1 MVESGWNQNSPPPL
15 TQGVL
20 TVNPACKLT
29 FSLRVKLT
37 LIAVEK
43 QTRLPLDYQY
53 AVASLLYATLGSASA
68 EFASTLHDTGYQ
80 ADGRSFKL
88 FTFSRIR
95 TISARVAE
103 ECLLLDSPE
112 IELQISSPVAE
123 FIQHLVS
130 GLSKHA
136 TFRIATGSF
145 RVAHAELVLAP
156 EFKERMA
163 FRALSPLTETVR
175 AGEEHPS
182 FLSLSDDWSEIMQ
195 RNLLRKYEVLYGCQ
209 PADSR
214 LTFTWDR
221 DYLASAERRG
231 KRLSVLRD
239 IRGTKIRG
247 WLAPFTV
254 EGSRA
259 LIELG
264 YEAGFGARNSMGFGM
279 AEPRG

>member
-1 MVESGWNQNSPPPL
+1 M
-15 TQGVL
+15 
-20 TVNPACKLT
+20 
-29 FSLRVKLT
+29 
-37 LIAVEK
+37 AVDEG
-43 QTRLPLDYQY
+43 TRLPLDYQY

-68 EFASTLHDTGYQ
+68 EFASKLHDTGYQ

-95 TISARVAE
+95 TTNARVVE
-103 ECLLLDSPE
+103 ESLLLDSPE

-123 FIQHLVS
+123 FIKHLVS
-130 GLSKHA
+130 GLSKHD
-136 TFRIATGSF
+136 TFRIAIGSF
-145 RVAHAELVLAP
+145 RLAHAELVLAP
-156 EFKERMA
+156 QFKERMA

-175 AGEEHPS
+175 AGQQHPS
-182 FLSLSDDWSEIMQ
+182 FLSLTDDWSEIMQ
-195 RNLLRKYEVLYGCQ
+195 RNLLRKHEVLFGCQ
-209 PADSR
+209 PDDTK
-214 LTFTWDR
+214 LVFTWDK
-221 DYLASAERRG
+221 DYIASAEKRG

-279 AEPRG
+279 AEPVGQ